1 VHINFKQPKYIL
13 PLIVLPFLVLFF
25 FIFGGTAKGSGEL
38 ATTAQDSLLSA
49 GVGEINPN
57 LPGASSQVADG
68 AIKDKF
74 EALQEAYKDRRDFSA
89 LSVPG
94 AAPDGGLAGD
104 FSSAYTNEDLQAIM
118 ARRQL
123 DSLSRSLDQNK
134 ASLDNKM
141 QRMMRGGGSSRSY
154 NSPTAYPD
162 PHGEATAA
170 EVYRR
175 LQQAQANYPGAYDQ
189 GESRKPDNR
198 DELSVFREQM
208 RIMDSMQKASTGY
221 GASAAIAPHSP
232 STRKNS
238 IDPAADSSFQ
248 PLPVVPVGRNSQG
261 FNTVKRFAADE
272 GIRAVIDQKEKVGAG
287 SRVRIKLL
295 QDILVGEEL
304 IGKGSLIYGMVTGF
318 QVQRVNISIT
328 QIMQGGVPLPVKLD
342 VFDSDGYLGLYVPG
356 SNFREFS
363 KEIGTQGT
371 NGLSSVNMAGD
382 GSTSLLSRV
391 FTTTSS
397 TINRMIR
404 TEKATLK
411 TNYII
416 YLKEKN

>member
-1 VHINFKQPKYIL
+1 MHINFKQPKYVL
-13 PLIVLPFLVLFF
+13 PLIILPFLVLFF
-25 FIFGGTAKGSGEL
+25 FIFGGSAKGSSD
-38 ATTAQDSLLSA
+38 TAAAASDSLQKG

-57 LPGASSQVADG
+57 LPGASNQVADG

-74 EALQEAYKDRRDFSA
+74 EALQEAYKDQRDFSA
-89 LSVPG
+89 LNVPG
-94 AAPDGGLAGD
+94 AASDGGSAGD
-104 FSSAYTNEDLQAIM
+104 FSSAYTNEDLQAMM

-134 ASLDNKM
+134 ATLDNNM
-141 QRMMRGGGSSRSY
+141 QQVMRGGRSSRSRTH
-154 NSPTAYPD
+154 SPSAYPD
-162 PHGEATAA
+162 PYGQASAE

-175 LQQAQANYPGAYDQ
+175 LQMAQAQYPSMAEQGARSE
-189 GESRKPDNR
+189 GR

-208 RIMDSMQKASTGY
+208 RIMDSMQKASMGQ
-221 GASAAIAPHSP
+221 AIGSSTAPNSP
-232 STRKNS
+232 SARKKAF
-238 IDPAADSSFQ
+238 DPAADSFFI
-248 PLPVVPVGRNSQG
+248 PLPVVPVGRSSQG
-261 FNTVKRFAADE
+261 FNTVKRFSAEE
-272 GIRAVIDQKEKVGAG
+272 GIRAVIDQGGKVGAG

-304 IGKGSLIYGMVTGF
+304 IPKGSLIYGMVTGF
-318 QVQRVNISIT
+318 QIQRVNISIS
-328 QIMQGGVPLPVKLD
+328 QIMQEGVPLPVKLD

-371 NGLSSVNMAGD
+371 NGLSSVNTPGNL
-382 GSTSLLSRV
+382 STSLLSQV
-391 FTTTSS
+391 FTTTSA
-397 TINRMIR
+397 TVNRMIR